1 MATVEKIENQPVERK
16 ANPVKS
22 FLTGGF
28 GGICNV
34 LSGHPLDTIKV
45 RLQTMP
51 RPAPGEQPMYR
62 GTFDC
67 AAKTIKNEGVRGLYK
82 GMSAPL
88 TGVAPIFAMCFAG
101 YALGKR
107 LQQRGEDAKLTYSQ
121 IFVAGSFSGLFSTLI
136 MAPGERIKVLLQTQQ
151 GQGGQRKYNGMIDCA
166 GKLYK
171 EGGLRSVFKGSCA
184 TMLRDLPANGLYFL
198 SYEILTTEYMR
209 RYNRP
214 NVDLLPAIL
223 AGGMAGIFYWIGGM
237 PADVLKSRLQSAP
250 EGTYKR
256 GIRSVFVDLMKNEGP
271 LALYKGITPVMLRAF
286 PANAA
291 TFFGIELANLFF
303 RIVAPD
309 F

>member
-1 MATVEKIENQPVERK
+1 MAVADKIENAPAERK

-22 FLTGGF
+22 FITGGF

-51 RPAPGEQPMYR
+51 RPPPGEKPMYT

-67 AAKTIKNEGVRGLYK
+67 AAKTIRQEGVRGLYR

-101 YALGKR
+101 YAVGKR

-121 IFVAGSFSGLFSTLI
+121 IFVAGSFSGLFSTFI
-136 MAPGERIKVLLQTQQ
+136 MAPGERIKVLLQTQ
-151 GQGGQRKYNGMIDCA
+151 GTGPNGEKKYTGMIDCA
-166 GKLYK
+166 KKLYK

-184 TMLRDLPANGLYFL
+184 TMLRDVPANGLYFMA
-198 SYEILTTEYMR
+198 YEMLTDEYKR

-214 NVDLLPAIL
+214 NVDLIPAIFAGGL
-223 AGGMAGIFYWIGGM
+223 AGVFYWIGGM
-237 PADVLKSRLQSAP
+237 PADVLKSRLQTAP
-250 EGTYKR
+250 EGKFNGVR
-256 GIRSVFVDLMKNEGP
+256 AVFVDLLKHEGIT
-271 LALYKGITPVMLRAF
+271 ALYRGFTPVILRAF

-291 TFFGIELANLFF
+291 TFFGIELANAFF
-303 RIVAPD
+303 RLVAPN